1 MLQLLCEKSV
11 WGCKFLFVRCKLFPN
26 ALESGIRKISVAQL
40 ETEKF
45 PFLIYSSY
53 PQGLEFEMRPVERA
67 KATFYI
73 IKFALPPT
81 RAHFPVTQK

>member
-1 MLQLLCEKSV
+1 VS
-11 WGCKFLFVRCKLFPN
+11 FFP
-26 ALESGIRKISVAQL
+26 ESEIRKISVAQL

-73 IKFALPPT
+73 IKFALPPLK
-81 RAHFPVTQK
+81 RRRRGRIFL